1 MTTLFKT
8 LKDDWSISATV
19 AGFLAVLISYSG
31 PLIIFFQAAQKAE
44 VSNAMM
50 VSWIWGISIG
60 AAVAGIF
67 LSIKFKV
74 PVITAWSAPGTALLV
89 TLFPHISLNEA
100 IAAYITT
107 AIVIFFIGITGYFD
121 KLLKWIP
128 QDVAAGMMAGILFQ
142 FGVGLFT
149 ASDSMPIIVF
159 SMLLIFLI
167 AKRLTPRYAMIWVLI
182 TGIVL
187 SLALG
192 KMNPVTFDFNLAIPQ
207 WITPEWTWNATLNL
221 TLPLILVSLTG
232 QFLPGMAIMRLS
244 GYDTPAKPIIT
255 ATSIASLAVACVGG
269 ITIVLA
275 SITAALCMGKDAH
288 ELKEKRYIAGIA
300 NGLFYILGGLFAGS
314 IVMLFSLLPKELVAA
329 LAGLALL
336 GAIATNISA
345 AMKSDEHRDAA
356 LITFLA
362 TASGMHFLGL
372 SSVFWG
378 ICIGV
383 IAHLI
388 LSKKPTLTPSDTQFV
403 PNVQA
408 LDQPVQNIQLQNIQP
423 KDDRSSPQT
432 TSSSIIS
439 KANGS

>member
-1 MTTLFKT
+1 MANLLQT
-8 LKDDWSISATV
+8 LKKDWSISATV

-31 PLIIFFQAAQKAE
+31 PLIIFFQAAQQAH

-50 VSWIWGISIG
+50 ISWIWGISIG
-60 AAVAGIF
+60 AALAGIY
-67 LSIKFKV
+67 LSIKFKT

-89 TLFPHISLNEA
+89 TLFPHVSLNEA
-100 IAAYITT
+100 VAAYITT
-107 AIVIFFIGITGYFD
+107 AVVILMIGITGYFD

-142 FGVGLFT
+142 FGLGLFT
-149 ASDSMPIIVF
+149 ATDSMPLIVF
-159 SMLLIFLI
+159 SMLLVFLF
-167 AKRLTPRYAMIWVLI
+167 AKRLTPRYAMVWVLVA
-182 TGIVL
+182 GVVL
-187 SLALG
+187 SLLLG
-192 KMNPVTFDFNLAIPQ
+192 KMNPVDVNFTLAIPQ
-207 WITPEWTWNATLNL
+207 FIQPEWTWDSTLNL
-221 TLPLILVSLTG
+221 AIPLILVSLTG
-232 QFLPGMAIMRLS
+232 QFLPGMAIMKLS

-255 ATSIASLAVACVGG
+255 VTSIASLAVACVGG

-300 NGLFYILGGLFAGS
+300 NGIFYILGGLFAGS

-336 GAIATNISA
+336 SAIATNISV
-345 AMKSDEHRDAA
+345 AMKNESQREAA

-383 IAHLI
+383 IAHLV
-388 LSKKPTLTPSDTQFV
+388 LTKKTPTTP
-403 PNVQA
+403 
-408 LDQPVQNIQLQNIQP
+408 QPIKAKL
-423 KDDRSSPQT
+423 KSAQT
-432 TSSSIIS
+432 T
-439 KANGS
+439 KD

>member
-1 MTTLFKT
+1 MATLLKT
-8 LKDDWSISATV
+8 LKNDWSISATV

-31 PLIIFFQAAQKAE
+31 PLIIFFQAAQRAH
-44 VSNAMM
+44 VSTDMM

-60 AAVAGIF
+60 AAVSGIY
-67 LSIKFKV
+67 LSIKYKT

-89 TLFPHISLNEA
+89 TLFPNVSLNEA
-100 IAAYITT
+100 VAAYITS
-107 AIVIFFIGITGYFD
+107 AIVIFLIGVTGYFD

-142 FGVGLFT
+142 FGIGLFT
-149 ASDSMPIIVF
+149 ASDSMPFIVF
-159 SMLLIFLI
+159 SMLIVFLI
-167 AKRLTPRYAMIWVLI
+167 AKRLMPRYTMIWVLAA
-182 TGIVL
+182 GVLL
-187 SLALG
+187 SLILG
-192 KMNPVTFDFNLAIPQ
+192 KMNPVDVSFNLAIPQ
-207 WITPEWTWNATLNL
+207 WISPEWTWSSTLNL
-221 TLPLILVSLTG
+221 AVPLILVSLTG
-232 QFLPGMAIMRLS
+232 QFLPGMAIMKLS

-255 ATSIASLAVACVGG
+255 VTSIASLAVACVGG

-288 ELKEKRYIAGIA
+288 ELKEKRYIAGIT
-300 NGLFYILGGLFAGS
+300 NGIFYILGGLFAGS

-336 GAIATNISA
+336 GAIATNISV
-345 AMKSDEHRDAA
+345 AMRNDSQRDAA

-383 IAHLI
+383 IAHFI
-388 LSKKPTLTPSDTQFV
+388 LTP
-403 PNVQA
+403 
-408 LDQPVQNIQLQNIQP
+408 
-423 KDDRSSPQT
+423 RSTPAT
-432 TSSSIIS
+432 
-439 KANGS
+439 N

>member
-1 MTTLFKT
+1 MATLLKT
-8 LKDDWSISATV
+8 LKEDWSISATV

-31 PLIIFFQAAQKAE
+31 PLIIFFQAAQKAQ
-44 VSNAMM
+44 VSSAMM
-50 VSWIWGISIG
+50 ISWIWGISIG

-67 LSIKFKV
+67 LSIKYKV
-74 PVITAWSAPGTALLV
+74 PIITAWSAPGTALLV

-100 IAAYITT
+100 VAAYITS
-107 AIVIFFIGITGYFD
+107 AVVIFLVGITGYFD
-121 KLLKWIP
+121 KLLRWIP

-142 FGVGLFT
+142 FGLGLFT
-149 ASDSMPIIVF
+149 ASDSMPTIVF
-159 SMLLIFLI
+159 GMLAVFLV
-167 AKRLTPRYAMIWVLI
+167 AKRLVPRYAMVWVLVC
-182 TGIVL
+182 GVGL
-187 SLALG
+187 SLFLG
-192 KMNPVTFDFNLAIPQ
+192 KMNPVDVHFSLAIPQ
-207 WITPEWTWNATLNL
+207 FIRPQWSWNSTLNL
-221 TLPLILVSLTG
+221 AIPLILVSLSG
-232 QFLPGMAIMRLS
+232 QFLPGMAMMKIS

-275 SITAALCMGKDAH
+275 PITAALCMGKDAH

-300 NGLFYILGGLFAGS
+300 NGIFYILGGLFAGS

-336 GAIATNISA
+336 GAIGTNITV
-345 AMKSDEHRDAA
+345 AMKSDAHRDAA

-383 IAHLI
+383 IAHLV
-388 LSKKPTLTPSDTQFV
+388 LSKPAAKTT
-403 PNVQA
+403 A
-408 LDQPVQNIQLQNIQP
+408 
-423 KDDRSSPQT
+423 
-432 TSSSIIS
+432 TSST
-439 KANGS
+439 

>member
-1 MTTLFKT
+1 MATLLKT
-8 LKDDWSISATV
+8 LKEDWSISATV

-31 PLIIFFQAAQKAE
+31 PLIIFFQAAQKAQ
-44 VSNAMM
+44 VSSAMM
-50 VSWIWGISIG
+50 ISWIWGISIG

-67 LSIKFKV
+67 LSIKYKV
-74 PVITAWSAPGTALLV
+74 PIITAWSAPGTALLV

-100 IAAYITT
+100 VAAYITS
-107 AIVIFFIGITGYFD
+107 AVVIFLVGITGYFD
-121 KLLKWIP
+121 KLLRWIP

-142 FGVGLFT
+142 FGLGLFT
-149 ASDSMPIIVF
+149 ASDSMPTIVF
-159 SMLLIFLI
+159 GMLAVFLI
-167 AKRLTPRYAMIWVLI
+167 AKRLVPRYAMVWVLVC
-182 TGIVL
+182 GVGL
-187 SLALG
+187 SLFLG
-192 KMNPVTFDFNLAIPQ
+192 KMNPVDVHFSLAIPQ
-207 WITPEWTWNATLNL
+207 FIRPQWSWNSTLNL
-221 TLPLILVSLTG
+221 AIPLILVSLSG
-232 QFLPGMAIMRLS
+232 QFLPGMAMMKIS

-300 NGLFYILGGLFAGS
+300 NGIFYILGGLFAGS

-336 GAIATNISA
+336 GAIGTNITV
-345 AMKSDEHRDAA
+345 AMKSDAHRDAA

-378 ICIGV
+378 ICIGI
-383 IAHLI
+383 IAHLV
-388 LSKKPTLTPSDTQFV
+388 LSKPAAKTT
-403 PNVQA
+403 A
-408 LDQPVQNIQLQNIQP
+408 
-423 KDDRSSPQT
+423 
-432 TSSSIIS
+432 TSSTQ
-439 KANGS
+439 GS

>member
-1 MTTLFKT
+1 MATLLKT
-8 LKDDWSISATV
+8 LKNDWSISATV

-31 PLIIFFQAAQKAE
+31 PLIIFFQAAQRAH
-44 VSNAMM
+44 VSTDMM

-60 AAVAGIF
+60 AAISGIY
-67 LSIKFKV
+67 LSIKYKT

-89 TLFPHISLNEA
+89 TLFPNVSLNEA
-100 IAAYITT
+100 VAAYITS
-107 AIVIFFIGITGYFD
+107 AIVIFLIGFTGYFD

-142 FGVGLFT
+142 FGIGLFT
-149 ASDSMPIIVF
+149 ASDSMPFIVF
-159 SMLLIFLI
+159 SMLIVFLI
-167 AKRLTPRYAMIWVLI
+167 AKRLMPRYTMIWVLAA
-182 TGIVL
+182 GVLL
-187 SLALG
+187 SLILG
-192 KMNPVTFDFNLAIPQ
+192 KMNPVDVSFNLAIPQ
-207 WITPEWTWNATLNL
+207 WISPEWTWNSTLNL
-221 TLPLILVSLTG
+221 AVPLILVSLTG
-232 QFLPGMAIMRLS
+232 QFLPGMAIMKLS

-255 ATSIASLAVACVGG
+255 VTSIASLAVACVGG

-300 NGLFYILGGLFAGS
+300 NGIFYILGGLFAGS

-336 GAIATNISA
+336 GAIATNISV
-345 AMKSDEHRDAA
+345 AMKNDNQRDAA

-383 IAHLI
+383 IAHFI
-388 LSKKPTLTPSDTQFV
+388 LTP
-403 PNVQA
+403 
-408 LDQPVQNIQLQNIQP
+408 
-423 KDDRSSPQT
+423 RSAPIT
-432 TSSSIIS
+432 
-439 KANGS
+439 N

>member
-1 MTTLFKT
+1 MATLFKT
-8 LKDDWSISATV
+8 LKNDWSISATV

-31 PLIIFFQAAQKAE
+31 PLIIFFQAAQRAH
-44 VSNAMM
+44 VSTDMM

-60 AAVAGIF
+60 AAVSGIY
-67 LSIKFKV
+67 LSIKYKT

-89 TLFPHISLNEA
+89 TLFPNISLNEA
-100 IAAYITT
+100 VAAYITS
-107 AIVIFFIGITGYFD
+107 AIVIFLIGITGYFD

-142 FGVGLFT
+142 FGISLFT
-149 ASDSMPIIVF
+149 ASDSMPLIVF
-159 SMLLIFLI
+159 SMLIVFLI
-167 AKRLTPRYAMIWVLI
+167 AKRLMPRYTMIWVLAA
-182 TGIVL
+182 GVLL
-187 SLALG
+187 SLILG
-192 KMNPVTFDFNLAIPQ
+192 KMNPVNVSFNLAIPQ
-207 WITPEWTWNATLNL
+207 WISPEWTWNSTLNL
-221 TLPLILVSLTG
+221 TVPLILVSLTG
-232 QFLPGMAIMRLS
+232 QFLPGMAIMKLS

-300 NGLFYILGGLFAGS
+300 NGIFYILGGLFAGS

-336 GAIATNISA
+336 GAIATNISVA
-345 AMKSDEHRDAA
+345 IKNDGQRDAA

-362 TASGMHFLGL
+362 SASGMHFLGL

-383 IAHLI
+383 IAHFI
-388 LSKKPTLTPSDTQFV
+388 LTP
-403 PNVQA
+403 
-408 LDQPVQNIQLQNIQP
+408 
-423 KDDRSSPQT
+423 RSTPAT
-432 TSSSIIS
+432 
-439 KANGS
+439 N

>member
-1 MTTLFKT
+1 MATLSKT
-8 LKDDWSISATV
+8 LKNDWSISATV

-31 PLIIFFQAAQKAE
+31 PLIIFFQAAQRAH
-44 VSNAMM
+44 VSTDMM

-60 AAVAGIF
+60 AAVSGIY
-67 LSIKFKV
+67 LSIKYKT

-89 TLFPHISLNEA
+89 TLFPNISLNEA
-100 IAAYITT
+100 VAAYITS
-107 AIVIFFIGITGYFD
+107 AIVIFLIGITGYFD

-128 QDVAAGMMAGILFQ
+128 QDVAASMMAGILFQ
-142 FGVGLFT
+142 FGISLFT
-149 ASDSMPIIVF
+149 ASDSMPFIVF
-159 SMLLIFLI
+159 SMLIVFLI
-167 AKRLTPRYAMIWVLI
+167 AKRLMPRYTMIWVLAA
-182 TGIVL
+182 GVLL
-187 SLALG
+187 SLFLG
-192 KMNPVTFDFNLAIPQ
+192 KMNPVDVSFNLAIPQ
-207 WITPEWTWNATLNL
+207 WISPEWTWNSTLNL
-221 TLPLILVSLTG
+221 AVPLILVSLTG
-232 QFLPGMAIMRLS
+232 QFLPGMAIMKLS

-255 ATSIASLAVACVGG
+255 VTSIASLAVACVGG

-300 NGLFYILGGLFAGS
+300 NGIFYILGGLFAGS

-336 GAIATNISA
+336 GAIATNISV
-345 AMKSDEHRDAA
+345 AMKNDNQRDAA

-383 IAHLI
+383 IAHFI
-388 LSKKPTLTPSDTQFV
+388 LTP
-403 PNVQA
+403 
-408 LDQPVQNIQLQNIQP
+408 
-423 KDDRSSPQT
+423 RSNPAT
-432 TSSSIIS
+432 
-439 KANGS
+439 N

>member
-1 MTTLFKT
+1 MATLLKT
-8 LKDDWSISATV
+8 LKNDWSISATV

-31 PLIIFFQAAQKAE
+31 PLIIFFQAAQRAH
-44 VSNAMM
+44 VSTDMM

-60 AAVAGIF
+60 AAVSGIY
-67 LSIKFKV
+67 LSIKYKT

-89 TLFPHISLNEA
+89 TLFPNVSLNEA
-100 IAAYITT
+100 VAAYITS
-107 AIVIFFIGITGYFD
+107 AIVIFLIGVTGYFD

-142 FGVGLFT
+142 FGIGLFT
-149 ASDSMPIIVF
+149 ASDSMPFIVF
-159 SMLLIFLI
+159 SMLIVFLI
-167 AKRLTPRYAMIWVLI
+167 AKRLMPRYTMIWVLAA
-182 TGIVL
+182 GVLL
-187 SLALG
+187 SLILG
-192 KMNPVTFDFNLAIPQ
+192 KMNPVDVSFSLAIPQ
-207 WITPEWTWNATLNL
+207 WISPEWTWNSTLNL
-221 TLPLILVSLTG
+221 AVPLILVSLTG
-232 QFLPGMAIMRLS
+232 QFLPGMAIMKLS
-244 GYDTPAKPIIT
+244 GYDTPAKHIIT
-255 ATSIASLAVACVGG
+255 ATSIVSLAVACIGG

-300 NGLFYILGGLFAGS
+300 NGIFYILGGLFAGS

-336 GAIATNISA
+336 GAIATNISV
-345 AMKSDEHRDAA
+345 AMKNDNQRDAA

-383 IAHLI
+383 IAHFI
-388 LSKKPTLTPSDTQFV
+388 LTP
-403 PNVQA
+403 
-408 LDQPVQNIQLQNIQP
+408 
-423 KDDRSSPQT
+423 RSAPIT
-432 TSSSIIS
+432 
-439 KANGS
+439 N

>member
-1 MTTLFKT
+1 MATLFKT

-19 AGFLAVLISYSG
+19 AGFLAVLISYAG

-50 VSWIWGISIG
+50 ISWIWGISIG
-60 AAVAGIF
+60 AAAAGIF
-67 LSIKFKV
+67 LSIKYKV

-100 IAAYITT
+100 VAAYITS
-107 AIVIFFIGITGYFD
+107 AVVIFLIGITGYFD

-128 QDVAAGMMAGILFQ
+128 QDVAAGMMAGILLQ
-142 FGVGLFT
+142 FGLGLFT
-149 ASDSMPIIVF
+149 ATDTMPMIVF
-159 SMLLIFLI
+159 GMLMVFLI
-167 AKRLTPRYAMIWVLI
+167 AKRLVPRYAMVWVLI
-182 TGIVL
+182 SGVVL
-187 SLALG
+187 CLFLG
-192 KMNPVTFDFNLAIPQ
+192 KMNPVNVNFTLAIPQ
-207 WITPEWTWNATLNL
+207 FIAPEWTWNSTLNL
-221 TLPLILVSLTG
+221 TIPLILVSLSG
-232 QFLPGMAIMRLS
+232 QFLPGMAIMKLS

-300 NGLFYILGGLFAGS
+300 NGIFYFLGGLFAGS

-336 GAIATNISA
+336 GAIATNISV
-345 AMKSDEHRDAA
+345 AMKNESHRDAA

-383 IAHLI
+383 IAHLF
-388 LSKKPTLTPSDTQFV
+388 LTKRELNTTALPSTQSSKS
-403 PNVQA
+403 
-408 LDQPVQNIQLQNIQP
+408 
-423 KDDRSSPQT
+423 
-432 TSSSIIS
+432 
-439 KANGS
+439 

>member
-1 MTTLFKT
+1 MATLFKT
-8 LKDDWSISATV
+8 LKNDWSISATV

-31 PLIIFFQAAQKAE
+31 PLIIFFQAAQRAH
-44 VSNAMM
+44 VSTDMM

-60 AAVAGIF
+60 AAVSGIY
-67 LSIKFKV
+67 LSIKYKT

-89 TLFPHISLNEA
+89 TLFPNISLNEA
-100 IAAYITT
+100 VAAYITS
-107 AIVIFFIGITGYFD
+107 AIVIFLIGITGYFD

-142 FGVGLFT
+142 FGISLFT
-149 ASDSMPIIVF
+149 ASDSMPLIVF
-159 SMLLIFLI
+159 SMLIVFLI
-167 AKRLTPRYAMIWVLI
+167 AKRLMPRYTMIWVLAA
-182 TGIVL
+182 GVLL
-187 SLALG
+187 SLILG
-192 KMNPVTFDFNLAIPQ
+192 KMNPVDVSFSLAIPQ
-207 WITPEWTWNATLNL
+207 WIIPEWTWNSTLNL
-221 TLPLILVSLTG
+221 AVPLILVSLTG
-232 QFLPGMAIMRLS
+232 QFLPGMAIMKLS

-300 NGLFYILGGLFAGS
+300 NGIFYILGGLFAGS

-336 GAIATNISA
+336 GAIATNISV
-345 AMKSDEHRDAA
+345 AMKNDGQRDAA

-362 TASGMHFLGL
+362 SASGMHFLGL

-383 IAHLI
+383 IAHFI
-388 LSKKPTLTPSDTQFV
+388 LTP
-403 PNVQA
+403 
-408 LDQPVQNIQLQNIQP
+408 
-423 KDDRSSPQT
+423 RSTPAT
-432 TSSSIIS
+432 
-439 KANGS
+439 N

>member
-1 MTTLFKT
+1 MANLLRT
-8 LKDDWSISATV
+8 LKEDWSISATV

-31 PLIIFFQAAQKAE
+31 PLIIFFQAAQQAH

-50 VSWIWGISIG
+50 ISWIWGISIG
-60 AAVAGIF
+60 AAVAGIY
-67 LSIKFKV
+67 LSIKFKT

-89 TLFPHISLNEA
+89 TLFPHVSLNEA
-100 IAAYITT
+100 VAAYITT
-107 AIVIFFIGITGYFD
+107 AVVILIIGITGYFD

-142 FGVGLFT
+142 FGLGLFT
-149 ASDSMPIIVF
+149 STDTMPLIVF
-159 SMLLIFLI
+159 SMLLVFLF
-167 AKRLTPRYAMIWVLI
+167 AKRFTPRYAMVWVLVS
-182 TGIVL
+182 GIAL
-187 SLALG
+187 SLIFG
-192 KMNPVTFDFNLAIPQ
+192 KMNPVDVNFTLAIPQ
-207 WITPEWTWNATLNL
+207 FIQPEWTWDSTLNL
-221 TLPLILVSLTG
+221 ALPLILVSLTG

-255 ATSIASLAVACVGG
+255 ITSIASLAVACVGG

-314 IVMLFSLLPKELVAA
+314 IVMLFSLLPKELIAA

-336 GAIATNISA
+336 GAIATNISV
-345 AMKSDEHRDAA
+345 AMKNEAQREAA

-388 LSKKPTLTPSDTQFV
+388 LTKRT
-403 PNVQA
+403 NNA
-408 LDQPVQNIQLQNIQP
+408 LNPA
-423 KDDRSSPQT
+423 K
-432 TSSSIIS
+432 
-439 KANGS
+439 

>member
-1 MTTLFKT
+1 MVTLLKT
-8 LKDDWSISATV
+8 LKNDWSISATV

-31 PLIIFFQAAQKAE
+31 PLIIFFQAAQRAH
-44 VSNAMM
+44 VSTDMM

-60 AAVAGIF
+60 AAVSGIY
-67 LSIKFKV
+67 LSIKYKT

-89 TLFPHISLNEA
+89 TLFPNVSLNEA
-100 IAAYITT
+100 VAAYITS
-107 AIVIFFIGITGYFD
+107 AIVIFLIGVTGYFD

-142 FGVGLFT
+142 FGIGLFT
-149 ASDSMPIIVF
+149 ASDSMPFIVF
-159 SMLLIFLI
+159 SMLIVFLI
-167 AKRLTPRYAMIWVLI
+167 AKRLMPRYTMIWVLAA
-182 TGIVL
+182 GVLL
-187 SLALG
+187 SLILG
-192 KMNPVTFDFNLAIPQ
+192 KMNPVDVSFNLAIPQ
-207 WITPEWTWNATLNL
+207 WISPEWTWSSTLNL
-221 TLPLILVSLTG
+221 AVPLILVSLTG
-232 QFLPGMAIMRLS
+232 QFLPGMAIMKLS

-255 ATSIASLAVACVGG
+255 VTSIASLAVACVGG

-300 NGLFYILGGLFAGS
+300 NGIFYILGGLFAGS

-336 GAIATNISA
+336 GAIATNISVA
-345 AMKSDEHRDAA
+345 VRNDSQRDAA

-383 IAHLI
+383 IAHFI
-388 LSKKPTLTPSDTQFV
+388 LTP
-403 PNVQA
+403 
-408 LDQPVQNIQLQNIQP
+408 
-423 KDDRSSPQT
+423 RSTPT
-432 TSSSIIS
+432 T
-439 KANGS
+439 N

>member
-1 MTTLFKT
+1 MATLLKT
-8 LKDDWSISATV
+8 LKNDWSISATV

-31 PLIIFFQAAQKAE
+31 PLIIFFQAAQRVH
-44 VSNAMM
+44 VSTDMM

-60 AAVAGIF
+60 AAVSGIY
-67 LSIKFKV
+67 LSIKYKT

-89 TLFPHISLNEA
+89 TLFPNVSLNEA
-100 IAAYITT
+100 VAAYITS
-107 AIVIFFIGITGYFD
+107 AIVIFLIGVTGYFD

-142 FGVGLFT
+142 FGIGLFT
-149 ASDSMPIIVF
+149 ASDSMPFIVF
-159 SMLLIFLI
+159 SMLIVFLI
-167 AKRLTPRYAMIWVLI
+167 AKRLMPRYTMIWVLAA
-182 TGIVL
+182 GVLL
-187 SLALG
+187 SLFLG
-192 KMNPVTFDFNLAIPQ
+192 KMNPVDVSFSLAIPQ
-207 WITPEWTWNATLNL
+207 WISPEWTWNSTLNL
-221 TLPLILVSLTG
+221 AVPLILVSLTG
-232 QFLPGMAIMRLS
+232 QFLPGMAIMKLS

-300 NGLFYILGGLFAGS
+300 NGIFYILGGLFAGS

-336 GAIATNISA
+336 GAIATNISV
-345 AMKSDEHRDAA
+345 AMKNDNQRDAA

-372 SSVFWG
+372 SSVFWD

-383 IAHLI
+383 IAHFI
-388 LSKKPTLTPSDTQFV
+388 LTPRST
-403 PNVQA
+403 
-408 LDQPVQNIQLQNIQP
+408 PVIN
-423 KDDRSSPQT
+423 
-432 TSSSIIS
+432 
-439 KANGS
+439 

>member
-1 MTTLFKT
+1 MATLFKT
-8 LKDDWSISATV
+8 LKNDWSISATV

-31 PLIIFFQAAQKAE
+31 PLIIFFQAAQRAH
-44 VSNAMM
+44 VSTDMM

-60 AAVAGIF
+60 AAVSGIY
-67 LSIKFKV
+67 LSIKYKT

-89 TLFPHISLNEA
+89 TLFPNISLNEA
-100 IAAYITT
+100 VAAYITS
-107 AIVIFFIGITGYFD
+107 AIVIFLIGITGYFD

-142 FGVGLFT
+142 FGISLFT
-149 ASDSMPIIVF
+149 ASDSMPLIVF
-159 SMLLIFLI
+159 SMLIVFLI
-167 AKRLTPRYAMIWVLI
+167 AKRLMPRYTMIWVLAA
-182 TGIVL
+182 GVLL
-187 SLALG
+187 SLILG
-192 KMNPVTFDFNLAIPQ
+192 KMNPVDVSFNLAIPQ
-207 WITPEWTWNATLNL
+207 WISPEWTWNSTLNL
-221 TLPLILVSLTG
+221 AVPLILVSLTG
-232 QFLPGMAIMRLS
+232 QFLPGMAIMKLS

-300 NGLFYILGGLFAGS
+300 NGIFYILGGLFAGS

-336 GAIATNISA
+336 GAIATNISV
-345 AMKSDEHRDAA
+345 AMKNDGQRDAA

-362 TASGMHFLGL
+362 SASGMHFLGL

-383 IAHLI
+383 VAHFI
-388 LSKKPTLTPSDTQFV
+388 LTP
-403 PNVQA
+403 
-408 LDQPVQNIQLQNIQP
+408 
-423 KDDRSSPQT
+423 RSTPAT
-432 TSSSIIS
+432 
-439 KANGS
+439 N

>member
-1 MTTLFKT
+1 MATLFKT
-8 LKDDWSISATV
+8 LKNDCSISATV

-31 PLIIFFQAAQKAE
+31 PLIIFFQAAQRAH
-44 VSNAMM
+44 VSTDMM

-60 AAVAGIF
+60 AAVSGIY
-67 LSIKFKV
+67 LSIKYKT

-89 TLFPHISLNEA
+89 TLFPNISLNEA
-100 IAAYITT
+100 VAAYITS
-107 AIVIFFIGITGYFD
+107 AIVIFLIGITGYFD

-142 FGVGLFT
+142 FGISLFT
-149 ASDSMPIIVF
+149 ASDSMPLIVF
-159 SMLLIFLI
+159 SMLIVFLI
-167 AKRLTPRYAMIWVLI
+167 AKRLMPRYTMIWVLAA
-182 TGIVL
+182 GVLL
-187 SLALG
+187 SLILG
-192 KMNPVTFDFNLAIPQ
+192 KMNPVDVSFNLAIPQ
-207 WITPEWTWNATLNL
+207 WISPEWTWNSTLNL
-221 TLPLILVSLTG
+221 AVPLILVSLTG
-232 QFLPGMAIMRLS
+232 QFLPGMAIMKLS

-300 NGLFYILGGLFAGS
+300 NGIFYILGGLFAGS

-336 GAIATNISA
+336 GAIATNISV
-345 AMKSDEHRDAA
+345 AMKNDGQRDAA

-362 TASGMHFLGL
+362 SASGMHFLGL

-383 IAHLI
+383 IAHFI
-388 LSKKPTLTPSDTQFV
+388 LTP
-403 PNVQA
+403 
-408 LDQPVQNIQLQNIQP
+408 
-423 KDDRSSPQT
+423 RS
-432 TSSSIIS
+432 TS
-439 KANGS
+439 ATN

>member
-1 MTTLFKT
+1 MANLLQT
-8 LKDDWSISATV
+8 LKEDWSLSATV

-31 PLIIFFQAAQKAE
+31 PLIIFFQAAQQAH
-44 VSNAMM
+44 VSTAMM
-50 VSWIWGISIG
+50 ISWIWGISIG
-60 AAVAGIF
+60 AAIAGIY

-89 TLFPHISLNEA
+89 TLFPHVSLNEA
-100 IAAYITT
+100 VAAYLTT
-107 AIVIFFIGITGYFD
+107 AVVIFIIGITGYFD

-142 FGVGLFT
+142 FGLGLFKAT
-149 ASDSMPIIVF
+149 DSMPLIVF
-159 SMLLIFLI
+159 GMLLVFLI
-167 AKRLTPRYAMIWVLI
+167 AKRFTPRYAMLWVLVS
-182 TGIVL
+182 GVAL
-187 SLALG
+187 SLIMG
-192 KMNPVTFDFNLAIPQ
+192 KMNPVTVDFSLAIPQ
-207 WITPEWTWNATLNL
+207 FIMPEWTLNSTLNL
-221 TLPLILVSLTG
+221 ALPLILVSLTG

-244 GYDTPAKPIIT
+244 GYDTPAKPII
-255 ATSIASLAVACVGG
+255 AVTSIASFAVACVGG

-288 ELKEKRYIAGIA
+288 ELKDKRYIAGIA
-300 NGLFYILGGLFAGS
+300 NGIFYILGGLFAGS

-336 GAIATNISA
+336 GAIATNISV
-345 AMKSDEHRDAA
+345 AMKNEAQREAA

-383 IAHLI
+383 LAHFI
-388 LSKKPTLTPSDTQFV
+388 LNKRH
-403 PNVQA
+403 A
-408 LDQPVQNIQLQNIQP
+408 
-423 KDDRSSPQT
+423 SS
-432 TSSSIIS
+432 
-439 KANGS
+439 

>member
-1 MTTLFKT
+1 MATLLKT
-8 LKDDWSISATV
+8 LKNDWSISATV

-31 PLIIFFQAAQKAE
+31 PLIIFFQAAQRAH
-44 VSNAMM
+44 VSTDMM

-60 AAVAGIF
+60 AAVSGIY
-67 LSIKFKV
+67 LSIKYKT

-89 TLFPHISLNEA
+89 TLFPNVSLNEA
-100 IAAYITT
+100 VAAYITS
-107 AIVIFFIGITGYFD
+107 AIVIFLIGVTGYFD

-142 FGVGLFT
+142 FGIGLFT
-149 ASDSMPIIVF
+149 ASDSMPFIVF
-159 SMLLIFLI
+159 SMLIVFLI
-167 AKRLTPRYAMIWVLI
+167 AKRLMPRYTMIWVLAA
-182 TGIVL
+182 GVLL
-187 SLALG
+187 SLILG
-192 KMNPVTFDFNLAIPQ
+192 KMNPVDVSFSLAIPQ
-207 WITPEWTWNATLNL
+207 WISPKWTWNSTLNL
-221 TLPLILVSLTG
+221 AVPLILVSLTG
-232 QFLPGMAIMRLS
+232 QFLPGMAIMKLS

-255 ATSIASLAVACVGG
+255 VTSIVSLAVACVGG

-300 NGLFYILGGLFAGS
+300 NGIFYILGGLFAGS

-336 GAIATNISA
+336 GAIATNISV
-345 AMKSDEHRDAA
+345 AMKNDNQRDAA

-383 IAHLI
+383 IAHFI
-388 LSKKPTLTPSDTQFV
+388 LTP
-403 PNVQA
+403 
-408 LDQPVQNIQLQNIQP
+408 
-423 KDDRSSPQT
+423 RSTPAT
-432 TSSSIIS
+432 
-439 KANGS
+439 N

>member
-1 MTTLFKT
+1 MATLFKT
-8 LKDDWSISATV
+8 LKNDWSISATV

-31 PLIIFFQAAQKAE
+31 PLIIFFQAAQRAH
-44 VSNAMM
+44 VSTDMI

-60 AAVAGIF
+60 AAVSGIY
-67 LSIKFKV
+67 LSIKYKT

-89 TLFPHISLNEA
+89 TLFPNISLNEA
-100 IAAYITT
+100 VAAYITS
-107 AIVIFFIGITGYFD
+107 AIVIFLIGITGYFD

-142 FGVGLFT
+142 FGISLFT
-149 ASDSMPIIVF
+149 ASDSMPFIVF
-159 SMLLIFLI
+159 SMLTVFLI
-167 AKRLTPRYAMIWVLI
+167 AKRLMPRYTMIWVLAA
-182 TGIVL
+182 GVLL
-187 SLALG
+187 SLILG
-192 KMNPVTFDFNLAIPQ
+192 KMNPVDVSFNLAIPQ
-207 WITPEWTWNATLNL
+207 WISPEWTWNSTLNL
-221 TLPLILVSLTG
+221 AVPLILVSLTG
-232 QFLPGMAIMRLS
+232 QFLPGMAIMKLS

-255 ATSIASLAVACVGG
+255 ATSIVSLAVACVGG

-300 NGLFYILGGLFAGS
+300 NGIFYILGGLFAGS

-336 GAIATNISA
+336 GAIATNISV
-345 AMKSDEHRDAA
+345 AMKNDGQRDAA

-362 TASGMHFLGL
+362 SASGMHFLGL

-383 IAHLI
+383 IAHFI
-388 LSKKPTLTPSDTQFV
+388 LTP
-403 PNVQA
+403 
-408 LDQPVQNIQLQNIQP
+408 
-423 KDDRSSPQT
+423 RSNPAT
-432 TSSSIIS
+432 
-439 KANGS
+439 N

>member
-1 MTTLFKT
+1 MATLLKT
-8 LKDDWSISATV
+8 LKNDWSISATV

-31 PLIIFFQAAQKAE
+31 PLIIFFQAAQRAH
-44 VSNAMM
+44 VSTDMM

-60 AAVAGIF
+60 AAVSGIY
-67 LSIKFKV
+67 LSIKYKT

-89 TLFPHISLNEA
+89 TLFPNVSLNEA
-100 IAAYITT
+100 VAAYITS
-107 AIVIFFIGITGYFD
+107 AVVIFLIGVTGYFD

-142 FGVGLFT
+142 FGIGLFT
-149 ASDSMPIIVF
+149 ASDSMPFIVF
-159 SMLLIFLI
+159 SMLIVFLI
-167 AKRLTPRYAMIWVLI
+167 AKRLMPRYTMIWVL
-182 TGIVL
+182 GAGVLL
-187 SLALG
+187 SLILG
-192 KMNPVTFDFNLAIPQ
+192 KMNPVDVSFSLAIPQ
-207 WITPEWTWNATLNL
+207 WISPEWTWNSTLNL
-221 TLPLILVSLTG
+221 AVPLILVSLTG
-232 QFLPGMAIMRLS
+232 QFLPGMAIMKLS
-244 GYDTPAKPIIT
+244 GYDTPAKPIISV
-255 ATSIASLAVACVGG
+255 TSIASLAVACVGG

-300 NGLFYILGGLFAGS
+300 NGIFYILGGLFAGS

-336 GAIATNISA
+336 GAIATNIFV
-345 AMKSDEHRDAA
+345 AMRNDSQRDAA

-383 IAHLI
+383 IAHFI
-388 LSKKPTLTPSDTQFV
+388 LTP
-403 PNVQA
+403 
-408 LDQPVQNIQLQNIQP
+408 
-423 KDDRSSPQT
+423 RS
-432 TSSSIIS
+432 TS
-439 KANGS
+439 ATN

>member
-1 MTTLFKT
+1 MATLFKT
-8 LKDDWSISATV
+8 LKNDWSISATV

-31 PLIIFFQAAQKAE
+31 PLIIFFQAAQRAH
-44 VSNAMM
+44 VSTDMM

-60 AAVAGIF
+60 AAVSGIY
-67 LSIKFKV
+67 LSIKYKT

-89 TLFPHISLNEA
+89 TLFPNISLNEA
-100 IAAYITT
+100 VAAYITS
-107 AIVIFFIGITGYFD
+107 AIVIFLIGITGYFD

-142 FGVGLFT
+142 FGISLFT
-149 ASDSMPIIVF
+149 ASDSMPLIVF
-159 SMLLIFLI
+159 NMLIVFLI
-167 AKRLTPRYAMIWVLI
+167 AKRLMPRYTMIWVLAA
-182 TGIVL
+182 GVLL
-187 SLALG
+187 SLILG
-192 KMNPVTFDFNLAIPQ
+192 KMNPVDVSFNLAIPQ
-207 WITPEWTWNATLNL
+207 WISPEWTWNSTLNL
-221 TLPLILVSLTG
+221 AVPLILVSLTG
-232 QFLPGMAIMRLS
+232 QFLPGMAIMKLS

-300 NGLFYILGGLFAGS
+300 NGIFYILGGLFAGS

-336 GAIATNISA
+336 GAIATNISV
-345 AMKSDEHRDAA
+345 AMKNDGQRDAA

-362 TASGMHFLGL
+362 SASGMHFLGL

-383 IAHLI
+383 IAHFI
-388 LSKKPTLTPSDTQFV
+388 LTP
-403 PNVQA
+403 
-408 LDQPVQNIQLQNIQP
+408 
-423 KDDRSSPQT
+423 RSTPAT
-432 TSSSIIS
+432 
-439 KANGS
+439 N

>member
-1 MTTLFKT
+1 MATLFKT
-8 LKDDWSISATV
+8 LKNDWSISATV

-31 PLIIFFQAAQKAE
+31 PLIIFFQAAQRAH
-44 VSNAMM
+44 VSTDMM

-60 AAVAGIF
+60 AAISGIY
-67 LSIKFKV
+67 LSIKYKT

-89 TLFPHISLNEA
+89 TLFPNVSLNEA
-100 IAAYITT
+100 VAAYITS
-107 AIVIFFIGITGYFD
+107 AIVIFLIGITGYFD

-142 FGVGLFT
+142 FGIGLFT
-149 ASDSMPIIVF
+149 ASDSMPFIVF
-159 SMLLIFLI
+159 SMLIVFLI
-167 AKRLTPRYAMIWVLI
+167 AKRLMPRYTMIWVLAA
-182 TGIVL
+182 GVLL
-187 SLALG
+187 SLFLG
-192 KMNPVTFDFNLAIPQ
+192 KMNLVDVSFSLAIPQ
-207 WITPEWTWNATLNL
+207 WISPEWTWNSTLNL
-221 TLPLILVSLTG
+221 AVPLILVSLTG
-232 QFLPGMAIMRLS
+232 QFLPGMAIMKLS

-255 ATSIASLAVACVGG
+255 VTSIASLAVACVGG

-300 NGLFYILGGLFAGS
+300 NGIFYILGGLFAGS

-336 GAIATNISA
+336 GAIATNISV
-345 AMKSDEHRDAA
+345 AMKNDSQRDAA

-383 IAHLI
+383 IAHFI
-388 LSKKPTLTPSDTQFV
+388 LTP
-403 PNVQA
+403 
-408 LDQPVQNIQLQNIQP
+408 
-423 KDDRSSPQT
+423 RSTPA
-432 TSSSIIS
+432 
-439 KANGS
+439 KN

>member
-1 MTTLFKT
+1 MATLFKT
-8 LKDDWSISATV
+8 LKNDWSISATV

-31 PLIIFFQAAQKAE
+31 PLIIFFQAAQRAH
-44 VSNAMM
+44 VSTDIM

-60 AAVAGIF
+60 AAVSGIY
-67 LSIKFKV
+67 LSIKHKT

-89 TLFPHISLNEA
+89 TLFPNISLNEA
-100 IAAYITT
+100 VAAYITS
-107 AIVIFFIGITGYFD
+107 AIVIFLIGITGYFD

-142 FGVGLFT
+142 FGISLFT
-149 ASDSMPIIVF
+149 ASDSMPFIVF
-159 SMLLIFLI
+159 SMLIVFLI
-167 AKRLTPRYAMIWVLI
+167 AKRLMPRYTMIWVLAA
-182 TGIVL
+182 GVLL
-187 SLALG
+187 SLILG
-192 KMNPVTFDFNLAIPQ
+192 KMNPVDVSFSLAIPQ
-207 WITPEWTWNATLNL
+207 WISPEWTWNSTLNL
-221 TLPLILVSLTG
+221 AVPLILVSLTG
-232 QFLPGMAIMRLS
+232 QFLPGMAIMKLS

-300 NGLFYILGGLFAGS
+300 NGIFYVLGGLFAGS

-336 GAIATNISA
+336 GAIATNISV
-345 AMKSDEHRDAA
+345 AMKNDGQRDAA

-383 IAHLI
+383 IAHFI
-388 LSKKPTLTPSDTQFV
+388 LTP
-403 PNVQA
+403 
-408 LDQPVQNIQLQNIQP
+408 
-423 KDDRSSPQT
+423 RSNPAT
-432 TSSSIIS
+432 
-439 KANGS
+439 N

>member
-1 MTTLFKT
+1 MATLLKT

-31 PLIIFFQAAQKAE
+31 PLIIFFQAAQKAQ
-44 VSNAMM
+44 VSSAMM
-50 VSWIWGISIG
+50 ISWIWGISIG

-67 LSIKFKV
+67 LSIKYKV
-74 PVITAWSAPGTALLV
+74 PIITAWSAPGTALLV

-100 IAAYITT
+100 VAAYITS
-107 AIVIFFIGITGYFD
+107 AVVIFLVGITGYFD
-121 KLLKWIP
+121 KLLRWIP

-142 FGVGLFT
+142 FGLGLFT

-159 SMLLIFLI
+159 GMLAVFLV
-167 AKRLTPRYAMIWVLI
+167 AKRLVPRYAMVWVLVC
-182 TGIVL
+182 GVGL
-187 SLALG
+187 SLFLG
-192 KMNPVTFDFNLAIPQ
+192 KMNPVDVHFSLAIPQ
-207 WITPEWTWNATLNL
+207 FIRPQWSWNSTLNL
-221 TLPLILVSLTG
+221 AIPLILVSLSG
-232 QFLPGMAIMRLS
+232 QFLPGMAMMKIS

-300 NGLFYILGGLFAGS
+300 NGIFYILGGLFAGS

-336 GAIATNISA
+336 GAIGTNITV
-345 AMKSDEHRDAA
+345 AMKSDTHRDAA

-383 IAHLI
+383 IAHLV
-388 LSKKPTLTPSDTQFV
+388 LSKPAAKTT
-403 PNVQA
+403 A
-408 LDQPVQNIQLQNIQP
+408 
-423 KDDRSSPQT
+423 
-432 TSSSIIS
+432 TSSTQ
-439 KANGS
+439 GS